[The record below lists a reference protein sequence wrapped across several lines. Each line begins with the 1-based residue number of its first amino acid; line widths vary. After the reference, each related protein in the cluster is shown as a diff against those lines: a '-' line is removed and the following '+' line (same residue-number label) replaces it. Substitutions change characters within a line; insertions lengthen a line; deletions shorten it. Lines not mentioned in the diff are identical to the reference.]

1 MNKIYKVLKNRQGI
15 SLAVSE
21 LAKGKT
27 KSSVSKIAAA
37 IMITAAM
44 SESALAAPIHIN
56 SNETIKGNGT
66 GTIQS
71 GQITNEEYSL
81 GSGTNGKGRLTISD
95 GGTLSLARILVGRGA
110 GNSGELILDNGHL
123 INAQGVAYFGF
134 QGGDANVLITNGG
147 TFTNTAWASPSIGSE
162 AGSNTTLTVKGKGSA
177 FIQKSKIQV
186 FVGANGNAKVD
197 VIEGGLFDAKN
208 TLLLGFANGTAIF
221 NVIGKDSTLNA
232 ATMRIG
238 PEKNVNT
245 GHAELNILNG
255 AKANIGDTVNGT
267 LVVRNGGKVF
277 VDGTD
282 SALNVVKDISIG
294 NKSEITVSND
304 AKINTTKN
312 ANGENDGI
320 TINEGGKLNVGGK
333 PNEAPQKAGA
343 IDVPVIHFA
352 NQDPSLPAGE
362 LNFNHTNNDY
372 QVGWDIDSKA
382 NGKGNVNVI
391 SGDNF
396 ISGKHTYE
404 GNTNITGGSWNAK
417 AENVFSEKSNYNVD
431 KKGSL
436 NLEDHNQT
444 IGNLVNGGTI
454 DLGKDS
460 ANTVLTVNGDYRG
473 EDGKLN
479 MYVDTE
485 KGESDKLVV
494 KGNTSG
500 KTNIDITE
508 IGRGNS
514 ERGKIN
520 LVDVVGQDDAIWNI
534 IEKKDSEFDYTIG
547 RDENGKLVIEY
558 TNAFSNV
565 YKSPIVASVFGNQL
579 AALNMFRHSAH
590 DRDTS
595 IYVPDSNVWMRYS
608 YDRTQ
613 TDMFNGRQSI
623 DMKTSVIEMGVDVLS
638 LDQFKVGVYGGYGH
652 SSIDTQQKHS
662 KRNGDGSVSGYN
674 LGVYGNWNAQTN
686 GEGLYVDTWAQYS
699 WFKHKTSVHLSNSR
713 NYSSKYN
720 GNALSLSAEV
730 GYGLIVLEGDEKN
743 WLLEPHAQIG
753 YTWLDSDKFNLG
765 RAGKVDNINADGAQL
780 RLGARYYGQSTK
792 SGYGVLPFIE
802 ANWLYDSSSP
812 EAKVKGKHVDS
823 NQGKNYAEFKVGV
836 SGSMTKSLSAYAQLD
851 TRFGSDKY
859 SRIGGQLGLNYSF

>member
-21 LAKGKT
+21 LARGRGKKT
-27 KSSVSKIAAA
+27 KSVLINATILGALSVLSSGNAFAARVN
-37 IMITAAM
+37 IDT
-44 SESALAAPIHIN
+44 N
-56 SNETIKGNGT
+56 QTIKGDDT
-66 GTIQS
+66 GTLPS
-71 GQITNEEYSL
+71 GVVSNDEYII
-81 GSGTNGKGRLTISD
+81 GQNGHLTISD
-95 GGTLSLARILVGRGA
+95 NGTLKINRIIVAHDVDTSAQLT
-110 GNSGELILDNGHL
+110 LDNGHF
-123 INAQGVAYFGF
+123 INTT
-134 QGGDANVLITNGG
+134 GDAYLGSQGNANILITNGG
-147 TFTNTAWASPSIGSE
+147 TFTNTGWSSLRIGHSST
-162 AGSNTTLTVKGKGSA
+162 SNTTLTVSGKGST
-177 FIQKSKIQV
+177 INQV
-186 FVGANGNAKVD
+186 NSQDMGIAGDGKAVVNILDGGVINSSRATFVASGNGNAIINIDGEGSAFNSGGMRVGTQSADKDGYGEINVTNGGSLNIADGDAGTYNKLAIRNGKVLID
-197 VIEGGLFDAKN
+197 GKNSQLNVMSEIIVNEGGNHSASLTVANDAAIK
-208 TLLLGFANGTAIF
+208 TQKGDKSGEDLGIRVEQNG
-221 NVIGKDSTLNA
+221 V
-232 ATMRIG
+232 
-238 PEKNVNT
+238 
-245 GHAELNILNG
+245 LNIG
-255 AKANIGDTVNGT
+255 GEVGKAAEKAGSIDTPKVR
-267 LVVRNGGKVF
+267 LRNGGK
-277 VDGTD
+277 
-282 SALNVVKDISIG
+282 LNI
-294 NKSEITVSND
+294 
-304 AKINTTKN
+304 
-312 ANGENDGI
+312 
-320 TINEGGKLNVGGK
+320 
-333 PNEAPQKAGA
+333 
-343 IDVPVIHFA
+343 
-352 NQDPSLPAGE
+352 
-362 LNFNHTNNDY
+362 NHTNTDY
-372 QVGWDIDSKA
+372 QVDWDIDG
-382 NGKGNVNVI
+382 NGDVNVI

-436 NLEDHNQT
+436 NLKDHNQT

>member
-21 LAKGKT
+21 LARGRGKKT
-27 KSSVSKIAAA
+27 KSVLINATILGALSVLSSGNAFAARVN
-37 IMITAAM
+37 IDTNQI
-44 SESALAAPIHIN
+44 
-56 SNETIKGNGT
+56 IKGDDT
-66 GTIQS
+66 GTLPNGVVSNDEYII
-71 GQITNEEYSL
+71 GQ
-81 GSGTNGKGRLTISD
+81 NGHLTISD
-95 GGTLSLARILVGRGA
+95 NGTLKINRIIVA
-110 GNSGELILDNGHL
+110 HDVDTSAQFTLDNGHF
-123 INAQGVAYFGF
+123 INST
-134 QGGDANVLITNGG
+134 GDAYLGSQGNANILITNGG
-147 TFTNTAWASPSIGSE
+147 TFTNTGWSSLRIGHSST
-162 AGSNTTLTVKGKGSA
+162 SNTTLTVSGKGST
-177 FIQKSKIQV
+177 INQV
-186 FVGANGNAKVD
+186 NSQDMGIAGDGKAVVNILDGGVINSSRATFVASGNGNAIINIDGEGSAFNSGGMRVGTQSADKDGYGEINVTNGGSLNIADGDAGTYNKLAIRNGKVLID
-197 VIEGGLFDAKN
+197 GKNSQLNVMSEIIVNEGGNHSASLTVANDAAIK
-208 TLLLGFANGTAIF
+208 TQKGDKSGEDLGIRVDQNGA
-221 NVIGKDSTLNA
+221 
-232 ATMRIG
+232 
-238 PEKNVNT
+238 
-245 GHAELNILNG
+245 LNIG
-255 AKANIGDTVNGT
+255 GEVGKAAEKAGSIDTPKVG
-267 LVVRNGGKVF
+267 LRNGGK
-277 VDGTD
+277 
-282 SALNVVKDISIG
+282 
-294 NKSEITVSND
+294 
-304 AKINTTKN
+304 
-312 ANGENDGI
+312 
-320 TINEGGKLNVGGK
+320 
-333 PNEAPQKAGA
+333 
-343 IDVPVIHFA
+343 
-352 NQDPSLPAGE
+352 
-362 LNFNHTNNDY
+362 LNFNHTNTDY
-372 QVGWDIDSKA
+372 QVGWDIDG
-382 NGKGNVNVI
+382 NGDVNVV

>member
-21 LAKGKT
+21 LARGRGKKT
-27 KSSVSKIAAA
+27 KSVLINATILGALSVLSSGNAFAARVN
-37 IMITAAM
+37 IDTNQI
-44 SESALAAPIHIN
+44 
-56 SNETIKGNGT
+56 IKGDDT
-66 GTIQS
+66 GTLPNGVVSNDEYII
-71 GQITNEEYSL
+71 GQ
-81 GSGTNGKGRLTISD
+81 NGHLTISD
-95 GGTLSLARILVGRGA
+95 NGTLKINRIIVA
-110 GNSGELILDNGHL
+110 HDVDTSAQFTLDNGHF
-123 INAQGVAYFGF
+123 INST
-134 QGGDANVLITNGG
+134 GDAYLGSQGNANILITNGG
-147 TFTNTAWASPSIGSE
+147 TFTNTGWSSLRIGHSST
-162 AGSNTTLTVKGKGSA
+162 SNTTLTVSGKGST
-177 FIQKSKIQV
+177 INQV
-186 FVGANGNAKVD
+186 NSQDMGIAGDGKAVVNILDGGVINSSRATFVASGNGNAIINIDGEGSAFNSGGMRVGTQSADKDGYGEINVTNGGSLNIADGDAGTYNKLAIRNGKVLID
-197 VIEGGLFDAKN
+197 GKNSQLNVMSEIIVNEGGNHSASLTVANDAAIK
-208 TLLLGFANGTAIF
+208 TQKGDKSGEDLGIRVDQNGA
-221 NVIGKDSTLNA
+221 
-232 ATMRIG
+232 
-238 PEKNVNT
+238 
-245 GHAELNILNG
+245 LNIG
-255 AKANIGDTVNGT
+255 GEVGKAAEKAGSIDTPKVG
-267 LVVRNGGKVF
+267 LRNGGK
-277 VDGTD
+277 
-282 SALNVVKDISIG
+282 LNI
-294 NKSEITVSND
+294 
-304 AKINTTKN
+304 
-312 ANGENDGI
+312 
-320 TINEGGKLNVGGK
+320 
-333 PNEAPQKAGA
+333 
-343 IDVPVIHFA
+343 
-352 NQDPSLPAGE
+352 
-362 LNFNHTNNDY
+362 NHTNTDY
-372 QVGWDIDSKA
+372 QVGWDIDG
-382 NGKGNVNVI
+382 NGDVNVV

>member
-21 LAKGKT
+21 LARGRGKKT
-27 KSSVSKIAAA
+27 KSVLINATILGALSVLSSGNAFAARVN
-37 IMITAAM
+37 IDTNQI
-44 SESALAAPIHIN
+44 
-56 SNETIKGNGT
+56 IKGDDT
-66 GTIQS
+66 GTLPNGVVSNDEYII
-71 GQITNEEYSL
+71 GQ
-81 GSGTNGKGRLTISD
+81 NGHLTISD
-95 GGTLSLARILVGRGA
+95 NGTLKINRIIVA
-110 GNSGELILDNGHL
+110 HDVDTSAQFTLDNGHF
-123 INAQGVAYFGF
+123 INST
-134 QGGDANVLITNGG
+134 GDAYLGSQGNANILITNGG
-147 TFTNTAWASPSIGSE
+147 TFTNTGWSSLRIGHSST
-162 AGSNTTLTVKGKGSA
+162 SNTTLTVSGKGST
-177 FIQKSKIQV
+177 INQV
-186 FVGANGNAKVD
+186 NSQDMGIAGDGKAVVNILDGGVINSSRATFVASGNGNAIINIDGEGSAFNSGGMRVGTQSADKDGYGEINVTNGGSLNIADGDAGTYNKLAIRNGKVLID
-197 VIEGGLFDAKN
+197 GKNSQLNVMSEIIVNEGGNHSASLTVANDAAIK
-208 TLLLGFANGTAIF
+208 TQKGDKSGEDLGIRVDQNGA
-221 NVIGKDSTLNA
+221 
-232 ATMRIG
+232 
-238 PEKNVNT
+238 
-245 GHAELNILNG
+245 LNIG
-255 AKANIGDTVNGT
+255 GEVGKAAEKAGSIDTPKVG
-267 LVVRNGGKVF
+267 LRNGGK
-277 VDGTD
+277 
-282 SALNVVKDISIG
+282 LNI
-294 NKSEITVSND
+294 
-304 AKINTTKN
+304 
-312 ANGENDGI
+312 
-320 TINEGGKLNVGGK
+320 
-333 PNEAPQKAGA
+333 
-343 IDVPVIHFA
+343 
-352 NQDPSLPAGE
+352 
-362 LNFNHTNNDY
+362 NHTNTDY
-372 QVGWDIDSKA
+372 QVGWDIDG
-382 NGKGNVNVI
+382 NGDVNVI

>member
-21 LAKGKT
+21 LARGRGKKT
-27 KSSVSKIAAA
+27 KSVLINATILGALSVLSSGNAFAARVN
-37 IMITAAM
+37 IDTNQI
-44 SESALAAPIHIN
+44 
-56 SNETIKGNGT
+56 IKGDDT
-66 GTIQS
+66 GTLPNGVVSNDEYII
-71 GQITNEEYSL
+71 GQ
-81 GSGTNGKGRLTISD
+81 NGHLTISD
-95 GGTLSLARILVGRGA
+95 NGTLKINRIIVA
-110 GNSGELILDNGHL
+110 HDVDTSAQFTLDNGHF
-123 INAQGVAYFGF
+123 INST
-134 QGGDANVLITNGG
+134 GDAYLGSQGNANILITNGG
-147 TFTNTAWASPSIGSE
+147 TFTNTGWSSLRIGHSST
-162 AGSNTTLTVKGKGSA
+162 SNTTLTVSGKGST
-177 FIQKSKIQV
+177 INQV
-186 FVGANGNAKVD
+186 NSQDMGIAGDGKAVVNILDGGVINSSRATFVASGNGNAIINIDGEGSAFNSGGMRVGTQSADKDGYGEINVTNGGSLNIADGDAGTYNKLAIRNGKVLID
-197 VIEGGLFDAKN
+197 GKNSQLNVMSEIIVNEGGNHSASLTVANDAAIK
-208 TLLLGFANGTAIF
+208 TQKGDKSGEDLGIRVDQNGA
-221 NVIGKDSTLNA
+221 
-232 ATMRIG
+232 
-238 PEKNVNT
+238 
-245 GHAELNILNG
+245 LNIG
-255 AKANIGDTVNGT
+255 GEVGKAAEKAGSIDTPKVG
-267 LVVRNGGKVF
+267 LRNGGK
-277 VDGTD
+277 
-282 SALNVVKDISIG
+282 LNI
-294 NKSEITVSND
+294 
-304 AKINTTKN
+304 
-312 ANGENDGI
+312 
-320 TINEGGKLNVGGK
+320 
-333 PNEAPQKAGA
+333 
-343 IDVPVIHFA
+343 
-352 NQDPSLPAGE
+352 
-362 LNFNHTNNDY
+362 NHTNTDY
-372 QVGWDIDSKA
+372 QVDWDIDG
-382 NGKGNVNVI
+382 NGDVNVI

-494 KGNTSG
+494 KGNASG